1 MTAEVDRWFKERKPP
16 AAPAMQ
22 RVRQAILGAD
32 PRLTEY
38 VKYGT
43 VQFAFEGDMA
53 NFVQHG
59 KKTVTLMFNRG
70 ARIKGRFPHL
80 EGEGPTARFMRFA
93 DEKEVAA
100 RARELAKVARAWCAL
115 SPADKGNKQA

>member
-16 AAPAMQ
+16 AEPAMQ
-22 RVRQAILGAD
+22 RVREVILRAD
-32 PRLTEY
+32 NRLTKY
-38 VKYGT
+38 VKY
-43 VQFAFEGDMA
+43 MA

-80 EGEGPTARFMRFA
+80 EGAGPSARFMRFA

-100 RARELAKVARAWCAL
+100 RARELAEVARAWCML
-115 SPADKGNKQA
+115 TPVEKGNKPA